1 MISFSDL
8 CIMRGSRVLVEGA
21 TASIYPGQKV
31 GVIGRNG
38 CGKSSL
44 FAVLKGELTPENGS
58 FSIPKDLSIASVSQQ
73 TPALS
78 ESALDYVID
87 GDKNLRE
94 LQRKRQQAEADGD
107 GNKIALLE
115 EQLGLAGVWTIKSR
129 AEELLHGLSFSD
141 DEMTKSVSEF
151 SGGWRMRLNLAQ
163 ALIQNSQ
170 LLLLDEPT
178 NHLDLDTIIFL
189 ESYLKNFRGTILC
202 ISHDRDFLDT
212 FCSHIMHFEGQ
223 RLVLYTGNYSD
234 YERLHAERI
243 RNEKANRRKEEA
255 AIAHMQAFVDKF
267 RYKATKAKQA
277 QSLIKAIDRIK
288 LTAVTQED
296 SPFSFSFPEP
306 ERTVDVIADFKELDC
321 GYGENQ
327 VIIKKINQMLIAGD
341 RIGLLGRNGQGK
353 STFIKTL
360 CQILPPLHGS
370 VTLGKGIKIGYFAQH
385 EMEQLRE
392 DLSPIDHLRL
402 IDKNARENDLRTF
415 LGAFAFSGDKAS
427 ASVRTM
433 SGGEQARLALAL
445 IAYQKP
451 NLLLLDEPT
460 NHLDLEMREALT
472 VALASY
478 PGALILVSHDRYLM
492 EAIASKFWLVDDGEL
507 KEFEGDLND
516 YRDYLEKKNLEYR
529 EKLKEKSDS
538 VNQSEDDKKT
548 AKNSGFKNKEQ
559 KRADAEFR
567 ATMKPLKA
575 SIEKLEKELEKLRKE
590 LQEIDEILADSSIY
604 QNDKEKVEEL
614 LKSRA
619 ECAEKID
626 SAEMEWLEKQEE
638 LEDKVSAYEQA
649 L

>member
-638 LEDKVSAYEQA
+638 LEDKVSVYEQT